1 MDISLDDTVETS
13 EITDTSNYEDK
24 NENNNAKDTDKEK
37 KLVDSGREMC
47 PIDSENN
54 KEQLEDLS
62 SELSENKN
70 SRKTDESQPV
80 DSGGEMRLI
89 HLQKNERQLED
100 DSSEFSENENS
111 EKTEESQTVD
121 SGGEMCPIDSHKNEK
136 QLEDKTVK
144 PVETHTAEENKQDL
158 SDRPTS
164 TAKNLITTS
173 DGSFRNNFKVS
184 GHSSVDKEGDRVT
197 LGAAP
202 SLSSLMDGSSGYA
215 SEMRNISVDLNR
227 NDNRSDETQNIVGS
241 SVSNNMVAMEH
252 RPDPSS
258 IQEYDN
264 DQMNQLIYSAQGVDP
279 IVKPDSF
286 DFNGVQDEASDQY
299 HSIGQVAC
307 EQETYCDQRFP
318 RVQRSSSSSGITLSD
333 PGNDGRSQ
341 SSTFTDILQNQETFP
356 TEDEFDANITN
367 LAIPQSNATNCNI
380 QRSGLGR

>member
-62 SELSENKN
+62 SKLSENKN

-80 DSGGEMRLI
+80 DFGGEMLTI
-89 HLQKNERQLED
+89 HLQKNERR
-100 DSSEFSENENS
+100 
-111 EKTEESQTVD
+111 
-121 SGGEMCPIDSHKNEK
+121 
-136 QLEDKTVK
+136 LEDKTVK

-173 DGSFRNNFKVS
+173 DGSFKNDNFKVS

-215 SEMRNISVDLNR
+215 SGMRNISVDLNR
-227 NDNRSDETQNIVGS
+227 SDNRSHKTENIVGS

-258 IQEYDN
+258 IQEY
-264 DQMNQLIYSAQGVDP
+264 QMNQLIYSAQGIDP

-286 DFNGVQDEASDQY
+286 DFNRVQDESSDQY

-307 EQETYCDQRFP
+307 EQETYCDQSFP
-318 RVQRSSSSSGITLSD
+318 RVQRSSSFSGITLSD

-367 LAIPQSNATNCNI
+367 LVIPQSNATNCNI

>member
-80 DSGGEMRLI
+80 DSGGEMRPI

-111 EKTEESQTVD
+111 GKTEESQTVD

-144 PVETHTAEENKQDL
+144 PVETHTAEE
-158 SDRPTS
+158 
-164 TAKNLITTS
+164 
-173 DGSFRNNFKVS
+173 
-184 GHSSVDKEGDRVT
+184 EGNRVT

-202 SLSSLMDGSSGYA
+202 SLSSLMDGSSGYD
-215 SEMRNISVDLNR
+215 SGMRNISVDLNR
-227 NDNRSDETQNIVGS
+227 NDNHSHETENIVGS

-252 RPDPSS
+252 RPGPNST
-258 IQEYDN
+258 QEYHN
-264 DQMNQLIYSAQGVDP
+264 DQMNQLINSAQGVNP

-286 DFNGVQDEASDQY
+286 DFDQY

-333 PGNDGRSQ
+333 PGHDGRSQ

-367 LAIPQSNATNCNI
+367 LVIPQSNATNSNI